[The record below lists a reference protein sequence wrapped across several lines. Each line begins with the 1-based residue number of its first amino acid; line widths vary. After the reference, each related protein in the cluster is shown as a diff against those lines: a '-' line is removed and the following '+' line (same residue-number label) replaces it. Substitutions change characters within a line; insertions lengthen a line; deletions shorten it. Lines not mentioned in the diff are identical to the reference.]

1 MKPGCYCAELA
12 ESAVLDMG
20 SSLYAAEGELSDAA
34 LETLDV
40 TKERGEPRWW
50 LSARRCREC
59 NQDWLV
65 AQEERQ
71 NDVYCLRRL
80 TSVEANA
87 IVAADRWPPDFD
99 SYESLLEMGARAGR
113 SVRWVDPMD
122 SSLEASIEELVRSRP
137 SIRIPEIARLL
148 DLDEML
154 ARTLT
159 TRVARENGL
168 SIELGD

>member
-1 MKPGCYCAELA
+1 
-12 ESAVLDMG
+12 
-20 SSLYAAEGELSDAA
+20 
-34 LETLDV
+34 
-40 TKERGEPRWW
+40 
-50 LSARRCREC
+50 
-59 NQDWLV
+59 
-65 AQEERQ
+65 
-71 NDVYCLRRL
+71 
-80 TSVEANA
+80 
-87 IVAADRWPPDFD
+87 
-99 SYESLLEMGARAGR
+99 MGARAGR

-148 DLDEML
+148 DLDETL

>member
-1 MKPGCYCAELA
+1 MKPVCGCAELGD
-12 ESAVLDMG
+12 SAVLDMG

-40 TKERGEPRWW
+40 IKERGGPRWW

-71 NDVYCLRRL
+71 NDVYCMRRL

-87 IVAADRWPPDFD
+87 IVASDRWPPDFD

-113 SVRWVDPMD
+113 SVRWADPTD

-137 SIRIPEIARLL
+137 RIRFSEIARLL
-148 DLDEML
+148 SLDEEL
-154 ARTLT
+154 ARILT
-159 TRVARENGL
+159 TRVAREKGL
-168 SIELGD
+168 PIEFGD